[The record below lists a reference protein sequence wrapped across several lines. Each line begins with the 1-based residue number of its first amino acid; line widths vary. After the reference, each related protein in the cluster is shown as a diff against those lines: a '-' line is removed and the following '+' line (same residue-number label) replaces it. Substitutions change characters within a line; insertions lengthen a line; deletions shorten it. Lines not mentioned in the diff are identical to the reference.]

1 MSEVVEE
8 FPIFALILQQ
18 EATPMHI
25 GSRLV

>member
-8 FPIFALILQQ
+8 FPILALILQQ
-18 EATPMHI
+18 DATPMHI